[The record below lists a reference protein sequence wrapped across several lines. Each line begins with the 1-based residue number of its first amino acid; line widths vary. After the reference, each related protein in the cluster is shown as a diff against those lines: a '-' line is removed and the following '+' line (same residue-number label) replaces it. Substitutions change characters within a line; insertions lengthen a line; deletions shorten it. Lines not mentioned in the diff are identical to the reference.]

1 MYNSK
6 KRNALVLIVISML
19 AVFSLTLFSKDKK
32 MAESVHDFTVKNIDG
47 KDVKL
52 SDYKGK
58 LLLIVNVA
66 SKCGYTKQ
74 YSGLETLYKKYKD
87 KGLVI
92 LGFPC
97 NQFGGQEPGSE
108 AEIKE
113 FCSLTYN
120 VTFPMFAK
128 IDVNGDNAHPLYNYL
143 KDEAPGILGTKAIKW
158 NFAKFLVGKDG
169 KVIDRFATQTTP
181 EDIDGKIAELLKK

>member
-6 KRNALVLIVISML
+6 SKKALVLMLISFF
-19 AVFSLTLFSKDKK
+19 AVFSLTLISKDKK

-74 YSGLETLYKKYKD
+74 YTGLEALYKKYKSQ
-87 KGLVI
+87 GLEI

-128 IDVNGDNAHPLYNYL
+128 IDVNGDNTHPLYNYL
-143 KDEAPGILGTKAIKW
+143 KEQAPGILGTKAIKW

>member
-1 MYNSK
+1 MFNTKSK
-6 KRNALVLIVISML
+6 KALILIIINML
-19 AVFSLTLFSKDKK
+19 AVFSLTLFAKDNK

-58 LLLIVNVA
+58 VLLIVNVA

-74 YSGLETLYKKYKD
+74 YTGLEALYKKYKD

-113 FCSLTYN
+113 FCSLNYN

-128 IDVNGDNAHPLYNYL
+128 IDVNGDDTHPLYNYL
-143 KDEAPGILGTKAIKW
+143 KDQAPGILGTKAIKW

-169 KVIDRFATQTTP
+169 KVVDRFATQTTP
-181 EDIDGKIAELLKK
+181 EDIDGKIADLLKK

>member
-6 KRNALVLIVISML
+6 SKKALVLMLISFF
-19 AVFSLTLFSKDKK
+19 AVFSLTLISKDKK

-74 YSGLETLYKKYKD
+74 YTGLEALYKKYKSQ
-87 KGLVI
+87 GLEI

-113 FCSLTYN
+113 FCSLNYN

-128 IDVNGDNAHPLYNYL
+128 IDVNGDNTHPLYNYL
-143 KDEAPGILGTKAIKW
+143 KEQAPGILGTKAIKW